1 MHLPVTE
8 ESHLSDYLKHAGPQ
22 FHDEKNVIFSLFN
35 ELSSTQPQV
44 SNKDIILSL
53 LKKLEAESDIVKLD
67 IYRKA
72 LEIVVQRTPD
82 DIVF

>member
-1 MHLPVTE
+1 MHLLVTE

-35 ELSSTQPQV
+35 ELSSTQSQV

-53 LKKLEAESDIVKLD
+53 LKKLEAETDMVKLD

>member
-1 MHLPVTE
+1 MHSPVPE
-8 ESHLSDYLKHAGPQ
+8 ESRLADYLKLSGPQ
-22 FHDEKNVIFSLFN
+22 FHDEKNVIFSLYN
-35 ELSSTQPQV
+35 ELAATKTSV

-53 LKKLEAESDIVKLD
+53 LKKLEAEADIVKLD

-82 DIVF
+82 DII